1 MSKVMKLYDES
12 AYTTPECVIFEMAP
26 EGVLCLSPG
35 QIPDWEENEDVL

>member
-1 MSKVMKLYDES
+1 MYKVIEQYAES

-35 QIPDWEENEDVL
+35 QIPDWEENDDVL